1 MAVSAKLYGKF
12 VVSVLNKEIDINS
25 DTVKLMVTTSSY
37 TPDQDTHDYKSDV
50 TNEVSGTGYPS
61 GGFTVANVTVTY
73 DSGTNTIKI
82 DGDDI
87 SESGV
92 TLSAARYGVLYDSS
106 PATDATRPLI
116 GYIDFD
122 GDQSVSNADFDVTWH
137 ANGIAT
143 VTVA

>member
-1 MAVSAKLYGKF
+1 MAVSAKLYGAF
-12 VVSVLNKEIDINS
+12 ILSVLNKEVDINS
-25 DTVKLMVTTSSY
+25 DTCKLMIVTSSY
-37 TPDQDTHDYKSDV
+37 TPDQDTHNYKNDV
-50 TNEVSGTGYPS
+50 TNEVSGAGYPA
-61 GGFTVANVTVTY
+61 GGFTVANVTVGYTA
-73 DSGTNTIKI
+73 GTNVIKV

-92 TLSAARYGVLYDSS
+92 TFTAGRYGILYDSS

-122 GDQSVSNADFDVTWH
+122 ADQTVTNADFECLWS

>member
-1 MAVSAKLYGKF
+1 MAVTAKLYGAF
-12 VVSVLNKEIDINS
+12 VVSVLNKEIDINT
-25 DTVKLMVTTSSY
+25 DAIKAMVCSASY
-37 TPDQDTHDYKSDV
+37 TPDQDTHDYKNDV
-50 TNEVSGTGYPS
+50 TNEVSGTGYPA

-73 DSGTNTIKI
+73 TAGTNVIKV

-92 TLSAARYGVLYDSS
+92 TFSGARYLVLYDSS
-106 PATDATRPLI
+106 PGTDATRPLV
-116 GYIDFD
+116 GYVDFGED
-122 GDQSVSNADFDVTWH
+122 RSVTAADFDVTWH